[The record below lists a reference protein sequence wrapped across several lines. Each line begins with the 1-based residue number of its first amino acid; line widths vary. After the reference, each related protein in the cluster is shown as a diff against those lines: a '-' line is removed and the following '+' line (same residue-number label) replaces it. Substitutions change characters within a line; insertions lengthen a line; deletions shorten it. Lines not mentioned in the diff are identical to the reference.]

1 MSGRKVV
8 VIGGGVAGLTVA
20 HELAEKG
27 FSVVVYEQRQQLGG
41 KSRSY
46 PRAQPQPPGPGA
58 PPPAE
63 HGFRFFPGFYKH
75 LPHTM
80 SRIPYK
86 GLSERVVDNLVS
98 TDTNLIASNTRDA
111 VPALASYPRTL
122 EALRKGPR
130 FIPAL
135 MDLGL
140 TSEDLTFYFHK
151 LWRVLTAC
159 RARRLAEFEKISWVD
174 FMEPASRSPSY
185 DEFLVSSTTRSLLA
199 ARAEEA
205 NALTIAEISLQL
217 WATLLWYPQR
227 GGDRILNGPTSQSW
241 IDPWVEYLTSLGV
254 RFQLGHRLHSIK
266 ATGGRITRVS
276 FRDSSGR
283 TEDDTHRLKAA
294 RTRNYEGAYRRLT
307 AELGGTTDAAERARL
322 EQAARA
328 TLKDIAVQTE
338 QDFYATFPAVDA
350 DADTDYYVFAL
361 PVEHM
366 GKFVTDELVHCDPQL
381 AGIRSLKDHVRWMAG
396 VQIYLNQKALVT
408 TGHVNYTGTPWALT
422 SIVQSQFWSDE
433 TDLARIGD
441 GSVRAVLSVCISD
454 WKTPGYNGKE
464 AGDCA
469 PLELALE
476 VWEQMKRALNRP
488 NRPAILHDAMLAL
501 GGKGQAEGW
510 HLASSQWFALDESLT
525 DRLDA
530 IRDTPISDAWQREF
544 RSWIE
549 RNEVG
554 EPDFYS
560 NAEPLFINVADTWRL
575 RPEVGTRLPNMLL
588 AGDYVRTN
596 TNLACMESANE
607 SGRRAANEIFRRSG
621 VSAEACKIWEL
632 ELPFGPLRALDEQRF
647 RAGKPWK
654 NIGGSHIDLIL
665 NAGKAGMQAFKAL
678 GSFWNAASGKD

>member
-1 MSGRKVV
+1 LV
-8 VIGGGVAGLTVA
+8 LTA
-20 HELAEKG
+20 
-27 FSVVVYEQRQQLGG
+27 
-41 KSRSY
+41 
-46 PRAQPQPPGPGA
+46 
-58 PPPAE
+58 
-63 HGFRFFPGFYKH
+63 
-75 LPHTM
+75 
-80 SRIPYK
+80 
-86 GLSERVVDNLVS
+86 
-98 TDTNLIASNTRDA
+98 TNLIASNTREA

-174 FMEPASRSPSY
+174 FMEPASQSQSY
-185 DEFLVSSTTRSLLA
+185 DEFLVSSTTRTLLA

-227 GGDRILNGPTSQSW
+227 GGDRVLNGPTSQSW
-241 IDPWVEYLTSLGV
+241 IEPWVEYLASLGV
-254 RFQLGHRLHSIK
+254 RFQIGHRLHSIK
-266 ATGGRITRVS
+266 VARGKISRVS
-276 FRDSSGR
+276 FRNISDR
-283 TEDDTHRLKAA
+283 TEDDTQRLKAA
-294 RTRNYEGAYRRLT
+294 RTRNYEDAYGRLT
-307 AELGGTTDAAERARL
+307 RELSGKIDADQRVRL
-322 EQAARA
+322 ESAARA
-328 TLKDIAVQTE
+328 ELKEIALQTE

-366 GKFVTDELVHCDPQL
+366 AKFLTDELVDCDPQL
-381 AGIRSLKDHVRWMAG
+381 SGIRKLKDHVRWMAG
-396 VQIYLNQKALVT
+396 IQIYLNQKVLVT

-422 SIVQSQFWSDE
+422 SIVQSQFWSEE
-433 TDLARIGD
+433 TDLSEIGD

-488 NRPAILHDAMLAL
+488 NKPAILHDSMLAL
-501 GGKGQAEGW
+501 GDGSADGW
-510 HLASSQWFALDESLT
+510 HSSSNQWFALDESLT

-530 IRDTPISDAWQREF
+530 IRDTPISDSWQRDF

-549 RNEVG
+549 QNEVG
-554 EPDFYS
+554 EPDFYL
-560 NAEPLFINVADTWRL
+560 NAEPLFINVTDTWRL
-575 RPEVGTRLPNMLL
+575 RPEAGTRLPNMLL
-588 AGDYVRTN
+588 AGDYLRTN

-621 VSAEACKIWEL
+621 VGAELCRIWEL
-632 ELPFGPLRALDEQRF
+632 ELPFAPLRALDEQRF

-665 NAGKAGMQAFKAL
+665 NAGKAGIQAFKAL
-678 GSFWNAASGKD
+678 GSFWNAASGKE